1 MANNDWQ
8 EFQFIQGAVFNNETI
23 VSFGNIQNELLCAA
37 QADIVC
43 DLSHLATLALSGD
56 DALTFLQGQVTNGG
70 VVASRFIRPKGG
82 ISHRHIRLTCLVRIH
97 GRFTHGGIAA
107 HGAVGKGVRADGGVV
122 FARFVRPQGMTA
134 KGGVASGFVGIQG
147 MVAQR
152 GVVVFPVDDS

>member
-56 DALTFLQGQVTNGG
+56 DALTFLQGQVTNDVNLLGTDKAHYSG
-70 VVASRFIRPKGG
+70 YCSPKG
-82 ISHRHIRLTCLVRIH
+82 RLLALFLAYRLSLCLLCFIIDYHFLRESRSCH
-97 GRFTHGGIAA
+97 PKRLA
-107 HGAVGKGVRADGGVV
+107 GAG
-122 FARFVRPQGMTA
+122 
-134 KGGVASGFVGIQG
+134 
-147 MVAQR
+147 
-152 GVVVFPVDDS
+152 